1 METQAS
7 LLSFLVQGGPIMYIL
22 FALSFLAGAIV
33 LAKLVQFYQ
42 LQIWNNKPIE
52 RAIELVQRH
61 KFDEASYHL
70 TTSRNPAARVIESVL
85 DACLVRKLA
94 EKDVEA
100 AVTNSATVEV
110 TMTQSWL
117 RGLLTIGQMTPLLGL
132 LGTVLG
138 MITAFMRIETAGSA
152 VNPALLAGGIWEALL
167 TTAAGLTIA
176 IPTMA
181 AYSFLDGTVDK
192 LRLYMKD
199 STARV
204 LLQFSN
210 SEKIRLRTEDEVIG

>member
-7 LLSFLVQGGPIMYIL
+7 ILSFLVQGGPVMYIL
-22 FALSFLAGAIV
+22 FTLSFLSAAIV
-33 LAKLVQFYQ
+33 IAKLVQFYQ
-42 LQIWNNKPIE
+42 LQIWDNKPIE
-52 RAIELVQRH
+52 RAVELIQRH

-85 DACLVRKLA
+85 DTCLVKKLA

-100 AVTNSATVEV
+100 AVTNSANVEI

-117 RGLLTIGQMTPLLGL
+117 RGLLTIGQMSPLLGL

-176 IPTMA
+176 IPTIA

-204 LLQFSN
+204 LLQFS
-210 SEKIRLRTEDEVIG
+210 SAEKISLRTEDEVIG

>member
-7 LLSFLVQGGPIMYIL
+7 LLSFLAQGGPIMYIL

-33 LAKLVQFYQ
+33 IAKLVQFYK
-42 LQIWNNKPIE
+42 LQIWDNKPVE
-52 RAIELVQRH
+52 RAIELIQRH

-85 DACLVRKLA
+85 DTCLVKKLA
-94 EKDVEA
+94 EKDVNA
-100 AVTNSATVEV
+100 AMTNSANVEI

-176 IPTMA
+176 IPAIA

-199 STARV
+199 SAARV
-204 LLQFSN
+204 LLLFS
-210 SEKIRLRTEDEVIG
+210 SGEKISLRTEDEVVG